1 MESHQSND
9 RKLWLPNTILTRIIS
24 YLDPQSLARAASV
37 SHQFQELA
45 YSDALW
51 KTFIN
56 SYLPTPIESCRPAPS
71 FRRLFIAFHP
81 YWFIPK
87 FGLWLSDEYPR
98 GQLIIAR
105 FNPTLLCI
113 EAWAVVADRENSGYR
128 PWSVDAQVMIHDSDM
143 RVHVDRQNLIFRIG
157 VADNDWN
164 GSEKD
169 QGFGRARA
177 AVMYEESSPA
187 VQTRVELSLGHNTPV
202 GGDLAMWP
210 TPDMSA
216 MTSLPAG
223 TSIPDSFRPSNTP
236 TGCHPT
242 FTLHHLGIDKTVT
255 YGTMSPKSYTPSA
268 ERPWQGIWCG
278 DYFNHGVEFLLLLQ
292 PGSTDTTNQRKS
304 LLAVKLTGDSN
315 IPRWQ
320 YSFVVPDLLEAG
332 LLRVAEEEEFRGAR
346 VVRSA
351 IHIAANGFRSSESNP
366 LFRRTDRK
374 RRSTE

>member
-37 SHQFQELA
+37 NHQFQELA
-45 YSDALW
+45 HSDALW

-56 SYLPTPIESCRPAPS
+56 SYLPTPIESCGPAPS
-71 FRRLFIAFHP
+71 FRRLFIALYP

-87 FGLWLSDEYPR
+87 FGFWLSDEYPR

-113 EAWAVVADRENSGYR
+113 EAWAVVADRENSGHR

-164 GSEKD
+164 ESEKD

-187 VQTRVELSLGHNTPV
+187 GQTRVELSLGHNTPV

-223 TSIPDSFRPSNTP
+223 TSIPGSFRPSNTP

-242 FTLHHLGIDKTVT
+242 LHFITSALTRPSPTEQCLRNHTHPVPKDHGRESGAETT
-255 YGTMSPKSYTPSA
+255 STMA
-268 ERPWQGIWCG
+268 W
-278 DYFNHGVEFLLLLQ
+278 
-292 PGSTDTTNQRKS
+292 
-304 LLAVKLTGDSN
+304 
-315 IPRWQ
+315 
-320 YSFVVPDLLEAG
+320 
-332 LLRVAEEEEFRGAR
+332 
-346 VVRSA
+346 
-351 IHIAANGFRSSESNP
+351 SSCCCSNP
-366 LFRRTDRK
+366 VQLILPINARACWQ
-374 RRSTE
+374 SN